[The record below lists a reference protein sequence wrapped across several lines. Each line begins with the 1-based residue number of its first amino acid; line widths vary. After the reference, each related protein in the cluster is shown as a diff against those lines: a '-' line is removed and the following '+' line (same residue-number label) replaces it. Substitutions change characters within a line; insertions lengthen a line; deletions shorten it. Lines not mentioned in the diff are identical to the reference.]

1 MGRLSGKIII
11 TTQPADQAHEMLA
24 LLRKEGADAL
34 NLPMIA
40 TQNLQVADTEIRNI
54 LEPEKFQHLIF
65 TSKKGVKGFFDNLMR
80 VQGNYSL
87 PAPLKISTVGSGTA
101 SALKEFGHTAHFINP
116 GNHARDMANYL
127 LREEIIH
134 KNENVCLALGNR
146 APDFL
151 EKTLGQIAGV
161 HRINVYKTLSL
172 AAEDENTEHFIR
184 AGEAHMC
191 IFTSPSAFASFLDSF
206 AEINY
211 LALASIGQT
220 TAQFIQSRGYEV
232 AVTAPKPSPAAL
244 VEAIADFYQN
254 LKK

>member
-11 TTQPADQAHEMLA
+11 TTQPADQADEMLA

-40 TQNLQVADTEIRNI
+40 TQNLQIADTEIRKI
-54 LEPEKFQHLIF
+54 LEPGKFQHILF
-65 TSKKGVKGFFDNLMR
+65 TSKKGVKGFFHNLLR
-80 VQGNYSL
+80 VQGNYTL
-87 PAPLKISTVGSGTA
+87 PSGIKISVVGPGTA
-101 SALKEFGHTAHFINP
+101 ASLAEFGHTPHFVNP

-127 LREEIIH
+127 LHKKIIH
-134 KNENVCLALGNR
+134 RNENVCLALGNR

-151 EKTLGQIAGV
+151 EEALGQIAGV

-172 AAEDENTEHFIR
+172 AAEDENTERIVR